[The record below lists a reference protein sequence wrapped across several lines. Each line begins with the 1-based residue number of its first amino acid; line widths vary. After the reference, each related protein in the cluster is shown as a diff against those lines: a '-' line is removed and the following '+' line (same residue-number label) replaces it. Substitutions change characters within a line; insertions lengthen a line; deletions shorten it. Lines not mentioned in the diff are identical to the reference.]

1 MQILVPEEVS
11 TEMKKVKGKKNP
23 LEFSFHFS
31 RGDFYQETCTP
42 TCSFSPSFPAVSHP
56 SHRSQPGMVLTLGQ
70 GNIGSFCHLDSK
82 MPAKRRMKILVPEEE
97 STETKKVKGKKSPLE
112 FFFHF
117 PRGDFYR
124 ETCTLT
130 SSFSPSHPAVSH
142 PSHCS
147 QPGLVLTL
155 GQGNVGQLGLGEDIM
170 ERKKPAL
177 VTLPEMVVQVEAGGM
192 HTVCL
197 SQTGK
202 VSAVGSGMCCG
213 AEGRNQPLLCSHL
226 VPALGVSMV
235 SWTTKFRGS
244 KGGPE
249 RGL

>member
-1 MQILVPEEVS
+1 MPGKRSAKNPVPEGSPE
-11 TEMKKVKGKKNP
+11 TKKVKGKKKIPGNFP
-23 LEFSFHFS
+23 STFP
-31 RGDFYQETCTP
+31 GVIFYQEICTP
-42 TCSFSPSFPAVSHP
+42 TCSFSPSHPTVSHP
-56 SHRSQPGMVLTLGQ
+56 SHR
-70 GNIGSFCHLDSK
+70 
-82 MPAKRRMKILVPEEE
+82 
-97 STETKKVKGKKSPLE
+97 
-112 FFFHF
+112 
-117 PRGDFYR
+117 
-124 ETCTLT
+124 
-130 SSFSPSHPAVSH
+130 
-142 PSHCS
+142 S

-202 VSAVGSGMCCG
+202 VSAVSSGMCSG
-213 AEGRNQPLLCSHL
+213 TEGRNQPLFPHL

-235 SWTTKFRGS
+235 SNEPQNFRGT

-249 RGL
+249 RSLQENWKEALNKSME